1 MHISKTLKAISLALF
16 ATTSYA
22 KTDQLDNS
30 KNWQTFETEN
40 FRVHFTPEYEQWAL
54 SSAREME
61 AVRTLVEQQQGRVLS
76 EKVDAYIIDP
86 LNAANGFAVPL
97 SHKPY
102 MALFATPPMSDSVIS
117 NSTGW
122 QQLLVL
128 HEYVHLVHLAQKS
141 RSNIRSK
148 VAGWY
153 DIYDASQI
161 KGERWVAE
169 GYATL
174 LESKMT
180 GRGRLYNNYV
190 ESILQQFARQGAL
203 PSYAE
208 LSNINNDFMSGS
220 MAYLVGVR
228 YLKWLEEN
236 YGEQTL
242 DAVWTRW
249 TAVKNRTFNQAFD
262 GVFPQSAQN
271 LYQRFIAEYTFQAL
285 QKEVNYPAID
295 STLWLDLS
303 GYVSAPSISPNGQ
316 HLAVVEKTKNDDE
329 TNVTLQVY
337 KTEENTEA
345 KKEYDEE
352 VAELL
357 KDDPK
362 DIAAKAPKVFKRKQA
377 YSLSQTNHRDINDPR
392 WLDNDHIIYR
402 SMSLSSANEFHQ
414 DLFVWQ
420 LSNNTVTQL
429 SNEQNLRRFDIADNG
444 QTIYAERNRY
454 GKSQLVQLSLNTNK
468 QLSTESELTPASLE
482 HVYDFPRISPDQK
495 QLAYLV
501 STLNKKWALKIKNI
515 ITGKEETVPAPEN
528 YQFLS
533 FPEWAKDG
541 KSIFFVAGL
550 DKQTKLYQYNFTDN
564 SLVSITSG
572 EQPVTWPVAMN
583 ENELLHLAINSNGPD
598 IYQLP
603 VNKAKKTTITNP
615 TTSATV
621 TRNLASSHQLAKA
634 DIAINSALGEQ
645 SSYGIGPQQGT
656 VTLGGNFY
664 SASSSMLE
672 LGYKS
677 GDVLGRFDWQANIS
691 QDLSSNILSGFS
703 ASARWHG
710 WPIKVMAHGY
720 QFKLKT
726 NQQYQDAIN
735 LGHLK
740 EKGLFVEASYPMQF
754 DTLKLNAFAQGKV
767 ANKDSFD
774 SHYFSLGLVQRWS
787 LDKQSWGVNQNFNTT
802 VLQGQDDY
810 YQQNSSSSYQGSNGE
825 FDINAHFKGYGF
837 GVSYIWA
844 NRTSDAGN
852 ILSLGGYSA
861 SLIQEKAHL
870 NKLLTPELAFYSLQA
885 NDYEQMQAY
894 IPVSFGQLFY
904 RRHKM
909 GTQEEIDSYGFSGVI
924 HNSFGFTGITDLEI
938 NYGVAQV
945 NPENKKS
952 DTQGWIGVSHQF

>member
-1 MHISKTLKAISLALF
+1 MQFSKTLKAISLALF
-16 ATTSYA
+16 ASSSYA
-22 KTDQLDNS
+22 QADQLDNT

-40 FRVHFTPEYEQWAL
+40 FRVHFTPEYEKWAL

-148 VAGWY
+148 IAGWY
-153 DIYDASQI
+153 DLYDASQI

-203 PSYAE
+203 PSYSQ

-228 YLKWLEEN
+228 YLQWLEEN
-236 YGEQTL
+236 YGEDTL

-249 TAVKNRTFNQAFD
+249 TAVKNRTFNQAFN
-262 GVFPQSAQN
+262 GVFPQSAKS
-271 LYQRFIAEYTFQAL
+271 LYQRFIAEYTHQAL
-285 QKEVNYPAID
+285 QKEAHYPEID
-295 STLWLDLS
+295 SNLWLDLS
-303 GYVSAPSISPNGQ
+303 GYVSAPSISPNGE
-316 HLAVVEKTKNDDE
+316 HLAVVEKTRNDEE
-329 TNVTLQVY
+329 TKVSLHVY
-337 KTEENTEA
+337 KTEENAEA
-345 KKEYDEE
+345 KKEFNEE
-352 VAELL
+352 VAKIL

-377 YSLSQTNHRDINDPR
+377 YSLHQTNSRGINDPR
-392 WLDNDHIIYR
+392 WLDDDHIVYR
-402 SMSLSSANEFHQ
+402 STSLSSANEFHQ
-414 DLFVWQ
+414 DLFIWQ
-420 LSNNTVTQL
+420 LSSNTVTQL
-429 SNEQNLRRFDIADNG
+429 TREQNLRRFDIADNG

-454 GKSQLVQLSLNTNK
+454 GKSQLVKLSLNTNK
-468 QLSTESELTPASLE
+468 EASIESELTAASLH
-482 HVYDFPRISPDQK
+482 HVYDFPRISPDQQ

-501 STLNKKWALKIKNI
+501 SSLNNKWSLKIKNI
-515 ITGKEETVPAPEN
+515 LTGKIATVPVPEN

-550 DKQTKLYQYNFTDN
+550 DQQTKLYQYDFTVKELS
-564 SLVSITSG
+564 SLTSG
-572 EQPVTWPVAMN
+572 EQPITWPVFKD
-583 ENELLHLAINSNGPD
+583 ENELLHLAINDNGPD
-598 IYQLP
+598 IYQLAID
-603 VNKAKKTTITNP
+603 NANKTTITD
-615 TTSATV
+615 TTTNASV
-621 TRNLASSHQLAKA
+621 TSSLASSYKLEAA
-634 DIAINSALGEQ
+634 DIIVDSSIGEQ
-645 SSYGIGPQQGT
+645 SNYGVGPQQGT
-656 VTLGGNFY
+656 ITLGGNFY
-664 SASSSMLE
+664 SASSTMLE

-677 GDVLGRFDWQANIS
+677 GDVLGRFDWQAHIS
-691 QDLSSNILSGFS
+691 QDFSSNILSGGS
-703 ASARWHG
+703 ASVRWHG
-710 WPIKVMAHGY
+710 WPVKLLAHGY

-726 NQQYQDAIN
+726 NQQFEDAIN

-740 EKGLFVEASYPMQF
+740 ERGLFFEASYPMQF
-754 DTLKLNAFAQGKV
+754 ETLKLNGFVQGKV
-767 ANKDSFD
+767 AKTASFD
-774 SHYFSLGLVQRWS
+774 SHYFSVGLQQSWS
-787 LDKQSWGVNQNFNTT
+787 LDKQNWALHQQFNTT
-802 VLQGQDDY
+802 FLQGEDDFS
-810 YQQNSSSSYQGSNGE
+810 QQISDSSYQGNNGE
-825 FDINAHFKGYGF
+825 FDMNAHFKGYGL
-837 GVSYIWA
+837 GVSYLWA
-844 NRTSDAGN
+844 NRSSEAGN

-870 NKLLTPELAFYSLQA
+870 NKLLTPELAFYSQQA

-894 IPVSFGQLFY
+894 IPVSIGKVFY

-909 GTQEEIDSYGFSGVI
+909 DKQEVIDSYGFTGTI
-924 HNSFGFTGITDLEI
+924 HNDFGFTGITDLVI

-945 NPENKKS
+945 NPENQKS
-952 DTQGWIGVSHQF
+952 DTQGWIGISHQF